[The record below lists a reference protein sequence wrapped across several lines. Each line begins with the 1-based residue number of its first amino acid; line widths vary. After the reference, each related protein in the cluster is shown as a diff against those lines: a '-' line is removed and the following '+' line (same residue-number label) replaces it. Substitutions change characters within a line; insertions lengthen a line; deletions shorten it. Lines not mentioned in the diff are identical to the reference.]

1 MSEFPKSRR
10 IMEFLGSV
18 DEFAELCE
26 AFRVMVVDVD
36 CEQLVARVCRDHVEE
51 WSSRLLEI
59 NCSPEGGVA
68 SASPL
73 GTDVS
78 ELEQCLDAIRSDIQ

>member
-1 MSEFPKSRR
+1 MCSSDL
-10 IMEFLGSV
+10 IMEFLDSV
-18 DEFAELCE
+18 DEFPELRE
-26 AFRVMVVDVD
+26 AFKVTMVDVE
-36 CEQLVARVCRDHVEE
+36 CEQLVARVWQDHVEE